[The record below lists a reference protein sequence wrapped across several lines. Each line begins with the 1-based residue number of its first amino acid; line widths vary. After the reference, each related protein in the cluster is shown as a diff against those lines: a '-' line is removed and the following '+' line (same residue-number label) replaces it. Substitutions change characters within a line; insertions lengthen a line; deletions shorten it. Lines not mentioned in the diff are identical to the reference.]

1 MLVDEGL
8 VKATTTLTAACLSH
22 LITLNL
28 ARLIIASA
36 SDRARISRSY
46 FFLDDSEVAIWQDY

>member
-46 FFLDDSEVAIWQDY
+46 FFLDDSEVGI